1 MQDRSESLIVVEM
14 GKKFTE
20 RDQCLLGRKKGFSQN
35 KGTFTYFQGKCQN
48 IKESEQLSQYNS

>member
-1 MQDRSESLIVVEM
+1 MQDRSESLIVVKM

-35 KGTFTYFQGKCQN
+35 KGTFTYFHGKCQN
-48 IKESEQLSQYNS
+48 IKESE